1 MDNLPPF
8 EKFKQIRFSWANYSH
23 ADLGQHI
30 EYCESH
36 IDACEQLILH
46 QNGNEA
52 SFFVVVISLH
62 FVINV
67 SI

>member
-1 MDNLPPF
+1 M
-8 EKFKQIRFSWANYSH
+8 KFNRSARYWTNYKP
-23 ADLGQHI
+23 DGLGSHI

-36 IDACEQLILH
+36 IDACEQLIVR
-46 QNGNEA
+46 QNANEA